1 MMRHLFGLFAAALSA
16 TTQALIFEPAEVG
29 FNLNENETAF
39 DVLDYSGAWGNH
51 TYQPSPD
58 NWRFPI
64 YSTFLDRFVNGDPVN
79 DNANGTLFEQDLMSN
94 QLRHGGDI
102 KGLRD
107 SLDYLQGTGAK
118 VREHSGVFPS
128 RTDSLRINI
137 RESTLLVHHL

>member
-1 MMRHLFGLFAAALSA
+1 MMQHLFGLLTVAFSA
-16 TTQALIFEPAEVG
+16 TIQALIFEPAEVG

-39 DVLDYSGAWGNH
+39 DVLHYSGTWGNH

-102 KGLRD
+102 KGLQD

-118 VREHSGVFPS
+118 VRGVVPFFPAEL
-128 RTDSLRINI
+128 TLCATV
-137 RESTLLVHHL
+137 RESTLLVRHL